1 MILCWLYTFTIYDIL
16 LAVCIYNIWYS
27 AGCVY
32 LQYTILC
39 WLYVFTRNYT
49 LLAVCIYNIWYSAG
63 CMYLQEII
71 LCWLCVFTINYT
83 LLAVYL
89 QYMILCWLY
98 VFTRNYTLLA
108 VCIYKKLYS
117 AGCVYLQ
124 YTSTHNFWEVDKAIP
139 LTLDASFFINVL
151 KMSSSMCLF
160 LTTSINKLRAY
171 KQNKRWHSKHPSP
184 SKVTV
189 THSQWKMLFPFK
201 LFRASHLSSTFG
213 KESENMK
220 ILAPFN
226 NKILSTNK

>member
-1 MILCWLYTFTIYDIL
+1 MILCWLYAFTIYDIL

-27 AGCVY
+27 AGCMH
-32 LQYTILC
+32 LQY
-39 WLYVFTRNYT
+39 
-49 LLAVCIYNIWYSAG
+49 
-63 CMYLQEII
+63 MI
-71 LCWLCVFTINYT
+71 LCWLCVFTIYDT
-83 LLAVYL
+83 LLAVCIYNKLYSAGCMYL

-108 VCIYKKLYS
+108 VCIYNIWYS

-201 LFRASHLSSTFG
+201 LFRASHLSSTLG